1 VAQVYGTLPQQSLGA
16 DGPRVSRIALGCMG
30 LSGTWDP
37 SAVGEENI
45 KRAIAAFE
53 AALEVGINF
62 FDHADIYGGG
72 SCESVFKEC
81 LKAVPGSREKI
92 VIATKCGIRS
102 GFYNLTRSYIL
113 EALGKSLYRLGVE
126 YIDLYQLHRPD
137 PLAHP
142 AETARALNELLRQGR
157 IRAVGVSNYY
167 PEQIRALQE
176 YLDAPIRSNQI
187 SISLMRL
194 EPIYEG
200 WELGGMGV
208 GDGTLDQCM
217 AMRMTPLAYSPLAG
231 GKLARPPADSDSPR
245 LKAVYSE
252 MVKQAQKYNCTPTQ
266 IALAWLL
273 RHPSGIIPIV
283 GSVNPDHIREA
294 AGAVNVNLSREDWYA
309 LWTASWGR
317 CVP

>member
-1 VAQVYGTLPQQSLGA
+1 MSETTAVMPQQNLGA
-16 DGPRVSRIALGCMG
+16 DGPRISRIGLGCMG
-30 LSGTWDP
+30 LSGTWNP
-37 SAVGEENI
+37 AEVGPENVRRAV
-45 KRAIAAFE
+45 AAFE

-72 SCESVFKEC
+72 SCESVFSEC
-81 LKAVPGSREKI
+81 LKAVPGSRDRI
-92 VIATKCGIRS
+92 VIATKCGIRP
-102 GFYNLTRSYIL
+102 GFYNLTRSYII

-126 YIDLYQLHRPD
+126 YVDLYQLHRPD

-176 YLDAPIRSNQI
+176 YLHVPIRSNQI

-200 WELGGMGV
+200 WDLGGMGV

-217 AMRMTPLAYSPLAG
+217 AMGMTPLAYSPLAG
-231 GKLARPPADSDSPR
+231 GRLAREPAEDADPR
-245 LKAVYSE
+245 LKAVYAALKS
-252 MVKQAQKYNCTPTQ
+252 QAEKHNATPTQ

-273 RHPSGIIPIV
+273 RHPSGIVPLV
-283 GSVNPDHIREA
+283 GSVNPDHIREV
-294 AGAVNVNLSREDWYA
+294 AGSVRVNLTREDWYE
-309 LWTASWGR
+309 LFTASWGR
-317 CVP
+317 RVP

>member
-1 VAQVYGTLPQQSLGA
+1 MSQSVGGMPQQNLGS

-30 LSGTWDP
+30 LSGTWNP
-37 SAVGEENI
+37 AEVGPENI
-45 KRAIAAFE
+45 RRAVAAFE

-72 SCESVFKEC
+72 SCESVFSEC
-81 LKAVPGSREKI
+81 LKAVPGSRERI

-102 GFYNLTRSYIL
+102 GFYNLTRSYIM

-126 YIDLYQLHRPD
+126 YVDLYQLHRPD

-200 WELGGMGV
+200 WDLGGMGV

-231 GKLARPPADSDSPR
+231 GRLAREPAEDAEPR
-245 LKAVYSE
+245 LKAVYAAL
-252 MVKQAQKYNCTPTQ
+252 KTQAEKHNATPIQ
-266 IALAWLL
+266 VALAWLL
-273 RHPSGIIPIV
+273 RHPSGIVPLV

-294 AGAVNVNLSREDWYA
+294 AGAVRVNLTREDWYE

-317 CVP
+317 RVP